1 MYSLPETHNYS
12 THLWNVAFCVL
23 ISLGCAHL
31 GRKKKKKRAK
41 EVVETVEK
49 VEEIQAKK
57 DTRTAA
63 QKAFA
68 KVHEQR
74 VSHSWPATLILVY
87 VYVHNYQ

>member
-1 MYSLPETHNYS
+1 M
-12 THLWNVAFCVL
+12 

-57 DTRTAA
+57 DMRTAA

-74 VSHSWPATLILVY
+74 VSHS
-87 VYVHNYQ
+87 